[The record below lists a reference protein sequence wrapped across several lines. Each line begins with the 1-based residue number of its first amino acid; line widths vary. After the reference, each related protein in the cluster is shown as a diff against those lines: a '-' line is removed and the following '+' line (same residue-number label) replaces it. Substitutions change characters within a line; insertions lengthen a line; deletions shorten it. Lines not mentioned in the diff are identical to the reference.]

1 MNTFSAATK
10 AECTK
15 ARKDMATA
23 AQVETEKARAECK
36 AAAFKVVEDIKLDFS
51 EDIVSLQYRCDN
63 IADTV
68 RSLQT
73 PPERS
78 FTPFRLT
85 YKPGQLEWITLAEC
99 NNDLSLFTRLFMGN
113 VQRRLHSGKA
123 FGPQE
128 AGHIFV
134 KLLQFESDD
143 CTRAAADEIQRSR
156 EYWELHSLEDFTTM
170 SEAVNKSRRRFWAD
184 WYTGDPPWV

>member
-1 MNTFSAATK
+1 
-10 AECTK
+10 
-15 ARKDMATA
+15 MATA

-51 EDIVSLQYRCDN
+51 EDIVALQYRCDN

-68 RSLQT
+68 QSLQT

-99 NNDLSLFTRLFMGN
+99 NNDLSLFTRLFMVMFSVGCTVAKHLVHRKQAIFSSN
-113 VQRRLHSGKA
+113 FFNLNRTTALELQPMRYRG
-123 FGPQE
+123 
-128 AGHIFV
+128 AGSTGSCI
-134 KLLQFESDD
+134 LWRTLQ
-143 CTRAAADEIQRSR
+143 
-156 EYWELHSLEDFTTM
+156 L
-170 SEAVNKSRRRFWAD
+170 
-184 WYTGDPPWV
+184 